1 MTKTRKKAALQPPR
15 STTHEVLAR
24 SRNAAHKTRRE
35 KAESKY
41 PRRLTQ

>member
-1 MTKTRKKAALQPPR
+1 MAKKTKKATPVR

-24 SRNAAHKTRRE
+24 SRNAAHRTRRE

-41 PRRLTQ
+41 PRRLAE